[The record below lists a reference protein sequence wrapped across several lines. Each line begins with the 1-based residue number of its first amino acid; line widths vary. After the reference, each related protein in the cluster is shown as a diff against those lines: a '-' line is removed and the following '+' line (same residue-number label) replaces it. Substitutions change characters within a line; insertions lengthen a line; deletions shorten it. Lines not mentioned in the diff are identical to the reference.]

1 MDILKELHE
10 QRNRIDNAI
19 NVLTND
25 TRRSVAC
32 RNTVMSKFDERRLAK
47 KQGKGRKSGTRL
59 SKAARAKI
67 SRAAK
72 LRWKAAK
79 KAGRNKL

>member
-1 MDILKELHE
+1 MDILKELQE

-19 NVLTND
+19 NVLTPG
-25 TRRSVAC
+25 TPI
-32 RNTVMSKFDERRLAK
+32 TK
-47 KQGKGRKSGTRL
+47 KQGKGRKSGARL